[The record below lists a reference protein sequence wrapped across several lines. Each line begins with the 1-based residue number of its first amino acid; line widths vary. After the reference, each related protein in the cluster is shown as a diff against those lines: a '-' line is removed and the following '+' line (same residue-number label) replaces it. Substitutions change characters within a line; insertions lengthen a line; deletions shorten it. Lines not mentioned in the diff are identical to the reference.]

1 MTYDKVSPLF
11 VSFCNF
17 SEFICQLFPQFL
29 RRHHRTFSCILP
41 CKLPGRGFGK
51 LYREP
56 DVSRF
61 RVPAFHLHMVP
72 EGIPQVPAQ
81 LLRARKGHRHRL
93 APVHLQ
99 VFPDVP
105 LQVQPGLSLVPL
117 DVRQGP
123 PGLLGQ
129 QRHSCHMV
137 HPEMPQVPVR
147 PHAGNQVI
155 LVIGVHQP
163 ERMHLPAAPNP
174 FRNGQGLQRPI
185 RPHLVVS
192 ELHLAPPVQS
202 VVQHLQV
209 VEKVRVPQ
217 VDTRKRLR
225 NLGHAPVVGFAEQA
239 VQVPQQRLP
248 VPGCQKARPFH
259 QVLQQLLLGPG
270 QRPLLQIK
278 PLPGHPVDVI
288 PQPIPQ
294 ESQVPPQR
302 IPGRGHRQV
311 IVLTQPAL
319 ETHRTGYGQRMPG
332 IRMVFQH
339 LHQQEQGNT
348 FVFLVKQGRAS
359 FGRNFYTQIWT

>member
-1 MTYDKVSPLF
+1 
-11 VSFCNF
+11 
-17 SEFICQLFPQFL
+17 
-29 RRHHRTFSCILP
+29 
-41 CKLPGRGFGK
+41 
-51 LYREP
+51 
-56 DVSRF
+56 
-61 RVPAFHLHMVP
+61 
-72 EGIPQVPAQ
+72 
-81 LLRARKGHRHRL
+81 
-93 APVHLQ
+93 
-99 VFPDVP
+99 
-105 LQVQPGLSLVPL
+105 
-117 DVRQGP
+117 
-123 PGLLGQ
+123 
-129 QRHSCHMV
+129 MV

-147 PHAGNQVI
+147 PHAGDQVI
-155 LVIGVHQP
+155 LVIGIHQP
-163 ERMHLPAAPNP
+163 EGMHLPAAPGP
-174 FRNGQGLQRPI
+174 FRNGQGFQGSV
-185 RPHLVVS
+185 RPHLVVG
-192 ELHLAPPVQS
+192 ELHLASPVQPI
-202 VVQHLQV
+202 VQYLQV

-319 ETHRTGYGQRMPG
+319 EAHPARNGQRMPG
-332 IRMVFQH
+332 IRMVLQY

-348 FVFLVKQGRAS
+348 FVFLVKQGEAS
-359 FGRNFYTQIWT
+359 FGKTGIDLGAYQAQPKAVLPGKPE